1 MDRNGLGRRTRS
13 AALVVLKLA
22 VSIGLLVVLLRRADL
37 ARIGDALRHADALW
51 ILAGLAIYAAIL
63 ALSAWRWD
71 MLLAA
76 QNVRVPFPR
85 LIESFL
91 VATFFNNF
99 LPSNVGGDVVRIA
112 DTAGPAGSRT
122 LATTVVL
129 LDRVMGLLGL
139 VLIAAVGASLAA
151 ATAHDVPGPVGAST
165 LWIGLIAATAVAAP
179 VFLAPEV
186 LHVIIGPI
194 RRLHPEWIDER
205 MERLTGA
212 LERFRER
219 PMAMAGCFSGAVFV
233 QGALVVFYYALARSL
248 NIPIG
253 LMPLALLVPISLVV
267 QMLPVSINGF
277 GVREATFGLYFA
289 RLGLP
294 LSSAILLSLT
304 GAAAIMLVSVVGAL
318 AYMGRLR
325 RARVA
330 TAHP

>member
-1 MDRNGLGRRTRS
+1 MSRDGLGKRARS
-13 AALVVLKLA
+13 ATLVLLKLA
-22 VSIGLLVVLLRRADL
+22 VSIGLLVILLGRADL
-37 ARIGDALRHADALW
+37 AHIADALGHADPWW
-51 ILAGLAIYAAIL
+51 IVAGLAIYAAIL

-76 QNVRVPFPR
+76 QDVRVPFPR

-99 LPSNVGGDVVRIA
+99 LPSNVGGDVIRIA

-129 LDRVMGLLGL
+129 LDRAMGLLGL
-139 VLIAAVGASLAA
+139 VLIAAVGASVAA

-165 LWIGLIAATAVAAP
+165 LWIGLIAATVVATP

-186 LHVIIGPI
+186 LHIVIGPI

-219 PMAMAGCFSGAVFV
+219 PIAMVGCFAGAVLV
-233 QGALVVFYYALARSL
+233 QGALVIFYYTLARSL
-248 NIPIG
+248 DIPIG
-253 LMPLALLVPISLVV
+253 LMPLALLVPISFVV

-277 GVREATFGLYFA
+277 GVREAIFGLYFA

-294 LSSAILLSLT
+294 LSSAILLSLV
-304 GAAAIMLVSVVGAL
+304 GAAAIMLVSVAGAL
-318 AYMGRLR
+318 AYIGRLR
-325 RARVA
+325 RARFAA
-330 TAHP
+330 TRA